1 MDKITE
7 VHLSEEG
14 TPPLRVGITYNL
26 KKGIESEIEDVE
38 AEYDSIDTVHAIR
51 DVFMSAGIEVILL
64 EADAVLVE
72 KLKEA
77 KVDIVFNI
85 AEGINGRG
93 REGQIPALL
102 NYFGIP
108 FSGSDETTLC
118 MALDKSLTKRYIS
131 TFHIKSPLSQ
141 VISGTDYKLDK
152 RIRFPLIIKP
162 NSEGSSKGI
171 SDLAIVNDEDQLK
184 MIVSKNLQSY
194 KEPMLA
200 EEYIAGREFTVG
212 IIGNGSEMHVFEPME
227 ISFLDSSREK
237 QIYSYDVKKNYK
249 KYVEYKCP
257 PDIDPALIKKMKA
270 IAAKIYIALE
280 CRDFS
285 RMDFRMTEKGEIYF
299 IEINP
304 LPGLAPGY
312 SDYPMLAGFC
322 GVEYNELVLT
332 VLKSALKRLDITKGG
347 IVT

>member
-1 MDKITE
+1 MDRIAE

-51 DVFMSAGIEVILL
+51 DVFMSAGIDVVLL

-85 AEGINGRG
+85 AEGIDGRG

-162 NSEGSSKGI
+162 NSEGSSKGKH
-171 SDLAIVNDEDQLK
+171 DLAIVNDKGQLK

-200 EEYIAGREFTVG
+200 EEY
-212 IIGNGSEMHVFEPME
+212 
-227 ISFLDSSREK
+227 
-237 QIYSYDVKKNYK
+237 
-249 KYVEYKCP
+249 
-257 PDIDPALIKKMKA
+257 
-270 IAAKIYIALE
+270 
-280 CRDFS
+280 CR
-285 RMDFRMTEKGEIYF
+285 
-299 IEINP
+299 P
-304 LPGLAPGY
+304 
-312 SDYPMLAGFC
+312 
-322 GVEYNELVLT
+322 
-332 VLKSALKRLDITKGG
+332 
-347 IVT
+347 